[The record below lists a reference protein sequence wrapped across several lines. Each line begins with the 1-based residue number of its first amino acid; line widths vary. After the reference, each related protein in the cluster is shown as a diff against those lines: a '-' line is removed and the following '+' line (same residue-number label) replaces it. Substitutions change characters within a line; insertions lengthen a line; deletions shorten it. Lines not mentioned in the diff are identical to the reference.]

1 MKLDLKPVPEFRRA
15 VFQDKEELW
24 QIIHPIVQEG
34 GTYVFDPDT
43 DEESMMAY
51 WLDSDKN
58 TYVAEVGGEI
68 LGTFYIK
75 ANQPDLGNHICNA
88 GFMVSKK
95 AAGRGIGK
103 AMGRFALEEAKRLG
117 YHGMQ
122 FNFVIKTNEKAVN
135 LWKSLG
141 FRVIGEI
148 PEAYRHPQ
156 LGMVSALIIYQK
168 L

>member
-1 MKLDLKPVPEFRRA
+1 MEQKTTIVFRRA
-15 VFQDKEELW
+15 GPRDEELLW
-24 QIIHPIVQEG
+24 EIIRPIIRAG
-34 GTYVFDPDT
+34 GTYVFDPASSR
-43 DEESMMAY
+43 ESMMSY
-51 WLDSDKN
+51 WLGSDKN
-58 TYVAEVGGEI
+58 TYVAEGDEEI

-88 GFMVSKK
+88 GFMVLDKV
-95 AAGRGIGK
+95 AGRGIGK

-117 YHGMQ
+117 YLGMQ

-141 FRVIGEI
+141 FKVIGEI
-148 PEAYRHPQ
+148 PEAYRHPK
-156 LGMVSALIIYQK
+156 LGLVPALIMYQK